1 MFKGYL
7 VILIVKIFPSSMVR
21 SEKKHRII
29 FIDLMRA
36 FAVIQMVQGHTV
48 DVVLASEFRSEAY
61 PAYFLWN
68 FMRGM
73 TAPIFMFTAGTV
85 FTYLFRLVDQPF
97 ERNPRVRKG
106 FLRFLLLLAIG
117 YLLRYPTY
125 KVFDFSEVTQLQMN
139 IFLSVDV
146 LQLIAFGLFFVMLS
160 AFIAEKLDVNDSIV
174 FSIIASIFFFSTP
187 IVSNI
192 NWIEY
197 FPQFIAGYFYTGTG
211 SLFPLFPWAGYV
223 VLGGVL
229 GSYLAKNPL
238 VFKTNR
244 FSFYIGIIGVVLI
257 IVSELVIFIGSR
269 FYNYY
274 FENSSYSIDVIIFRI
289 GFVLTL
295 NAVVSFVSQK
305 IDSIPKIVILVG
317 RNTLLIYIVHLI
329 ILYGSAWNPG
339 ISKLF
344 GGSLIVSTTIL
355 TALIMIIIMV
365 MMVIIL
371 SKLKFRNKQLVT

>member
-1 MFKGYL
+1 
-7 VILIVKIFPSSMVR
+7 MVR

-48 DVVLASEFRSEAY
+48 DVVLAPEFRAETY

-85 FTYLFRLVDQPF
+85 FTYLFRLVETPF
-97 ERNPRVRKG
+97 NNNPRVKKG
-106 FLRFLLLLAIG
+106 ILRVLLLLTIG

-125 KVFDFSEVTQLQMN
+125 KIFDFSDVTQSQID
-139 IFLSVDV
+139 IFLAVDV

-160 AFIAEKLDVNDSIV
+160 AFIAEKLKLNDTFV
-174 FSIIASIFFFSTP
+174 FSFIAVIFFFSTP
-187 IVSNI
+187 IIVNI

-211 SLFPLFPWAGYV
+211 SQFPLFPWVGYV

-238 VFKTNR
+238 VFKTSK
-244 FSFYIGIIGVVLI
+244 FSYYLGIIGFVLI
-257 IVSELVIFIGSR
+257 LISEIMIYIGVEY
-269 FYNYY
+269 FNYK
-274 FENSSYSIDVIIFRI
+274 FLNDSYSLDLIIFRI
-289 GFVLTL
+289 GFVLVL
-295 NAVVSFVSQK
+295 NGLVSFISQK
-305 IDSIPKIVILVG
+305 IESIPRIIVLVG
-317 RNTLLIYIVHLI
+317 RNTLLIYVVHLM

-339 ISKLF
+339 IKNIFFSAL
-344 GGSLIVSTTIL
+344 SVSHTIL
-355 TALIMIIIMV
+355 AAFVMISLMVLMVLIFN
-365 MMVIIL
+365 
-371 SKLKFRNKQLVT
+371 KLKFRNKQLVT